1 MGTASLVL
9 MANKQRSAP
18 SHRSG
23 DPSAFFSLAQTVCAP
38 LRLIDPCDRSSG
50 LATARSIGR
59 MGWVIGSGVHL
70 SLAVTGYGNEEAMV
84 RSRAVG
90 FDHHVVKPFDPHS
103 LPDLLVVR
111 PRR

>member
-1 MGTASLVL
+1 
-9 MANKQRSAP
+9 
-18 SHRSG
+18 
-23 DPSAFFSLAQTVCAP
+23 
-38 LRLIDPCDRSSG
+38 
-50 LATARSIGR
+50 